1 MCQCQT
7 APVLPVAPFPMLSP
21 TALSSSPRLLPL
33 SPSPPESLPPTPPS
47 PTLDL
52 PPALAPSPCPS
63 SPLSSDPGLLRHPGL
78 FLLPRRQVELEMGRS
93 DLVFPF
99 ISLSACLTT
108 PTLLPPSTSSTAS
121 SEQTEITRRLTRVAP
136 NQKPA
141 ASFVSANVGPLSPA
155 QCVCIE
161 SRPC

>member
-1 MCQCQT
+1 MCQCQP

-33 SPSPPESLPPTPPS
+33 SPSPPESLTPTPPS

-63 SPLSSDPGLLRHPGL
+63 SPPSSDPGLLRHL

-99 ISLSACLTT
+99 VSLRACLTT
-108 PTLLPPSTSSTAS
+108 STLLPPSTSSTAS

-136 NQKPA
+136 DQKPI
-141 ASFVSANVGPLSPA
+141 GLYIQLS
-155 QCVCIE
+155 
-161 SRPC
+161 